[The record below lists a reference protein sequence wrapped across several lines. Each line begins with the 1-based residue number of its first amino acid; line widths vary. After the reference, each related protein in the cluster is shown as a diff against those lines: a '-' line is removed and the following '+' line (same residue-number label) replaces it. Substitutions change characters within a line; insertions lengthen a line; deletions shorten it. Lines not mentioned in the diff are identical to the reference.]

1 MTEAGFAV
9 GLFFAAGEFRI
20 GSVLNRTWS
29 VFSRN
34 FLAFFVVMAIASLP
48 DVLLSNAGES
58 RSLVILGAFVSDVMR
73 RLGQAVVLYSAF
85 QDMRGNRVSITQ
97 SFQVGMRRFFPIVG
111 LAIGAALLTMLAT
124 ALFIIPGIIVFLM
137 LFVATPVCVVEQLG
151 PFASMERSSQ
161 LTRGHRW
168 KIFGMLLLMLLPT
181 IIIVGAFELIA
192 ELADGGFILSAASAL
207 IWNAIM
213 GSVYAMLVIATYHE
227 LRVIKEGVDTE
238 QIAAVFE

>member
-73 RLGQAVVLYSAF
+73 RLSQAVVLYSAF

-151 PFASMERSSQ
+151 PFASMERSSH
-161 LTRGHRW
+161 LTRGHRRR
-168 KIFGMLLLMLLPT
+168 L
-181 IIIVGAFELIA
+181 
-192 ELADGGFILSAASAL
+192 
-207 IWNAIM
+207 
-213 GSVYAMLVIATYHE
+213 
-227 LRVIKEGVDTE
+227 
-238 QIAAVFE
+238 

>member
-73 RLGQAVVLYSAF
+73 RLSQAVVLYSAF
-85 QDMRGNRVSITQ
+85 QDMRGN
-97 SFQVGMRRFFPIVG
+97 
-111 LAIGAALLTMLAT
+111 
-124 ALFIIPGIIVFLM
+124 
-137 LFVATPVCVVEQLG
+137 
-151 PFASMERSSQ
+151 
-161 LTRGHRW
+161 
-168 KIFGMLLLMLLPT
+168 
-181 IIIVGAFELIA
+181 
-192 ELADGGFILSAASAL
+192 
-207 IWNAIM
+207 
-213 GSVYAMLVIATYHE
+213 AMLVIATYHE